1 MNGEQLYFTISQM
14 TLQDKKIYL
23 ATLTEQ
29 QRMLYK
35 RYGNKLR
42 QQKYNEKPEN
52 KEKLN
57 EHRRQYIAKQ
67 GEEKP
72 EEFKKQNIKDVK
84 AFREREKAKLE
95 EIEEKLK
102 KQEKEKTAE
111 ELKEIVYDIIET
123 IPKQADLKKKREY
136 MREYRQKKKM
146 EGK

>member
-1 MNGEQLYFTISQM
+1 M
-14 TLQDKKIYL
+14 
-23 ATLTEQ
+23 
-29 QRMLYK
+29 YK

-67 GEEKP
+67 RKEKP

-95 EIEEKLK
+95 EIDEKIK

-111 ELKEIVYDIIET
+111 ELNEIVYDIIET
-123 IPKQADLKKKREY
+123 IPKQEDLKKKREY
-136 MREYRQKKKM
+136 MREYRQKKKK

>member
-1 MNGEQLYFTISQM
+1 VNGEQLYFTISQM

-29 QRMLYK
+29 QRTLYK
-35 RYGNKLR
+35 KYGNKMR
-42 QQKYNEKPEN
+42 QQRYNEKPEN

-67 GEEKP
+67 REEKP

-84 AFREREKAKLE
+84 AFREREKLKLE
-95 EIEEKLK
+95 EIETKLK
-102 KQEKEKTAE
+102 QQEQE
-111 ELKEIVYDIIET
+111 ELREIVYDIIDT

-136 MREYRQKKKM
+136 MREYRQKKKKT